1 MKREMTCIVCP
12 VGCSLVAEVEDGK
25 VLSVSGNTCPR
36 GEAYAKAECIA
47 PMRTVTTTV
56 KCQNGEVVPVKTEV
70 AIPKEKIFDAMAVIN
85 KTHPC
90 LPISV
95 GDVII
100 DDVFGSRVVAAA
112 NAGGK
117 YEKCANN
124 CRSKE

>member
-12 VGCSLVAEVEDGK
+12 VGCSLKADVSDGK
-25 VLSVSGNTCPR
+25 VLSVSGNSCPR
-36 GEAYAKAECIA
+36 GEAYAKTECIS

-56 KCQNGEVVPVKTEV
+56 RCQNGEIVPVKTAT

-85 KTHPC
+85 KTHPR

-100 DDVFGSRVVAAA
+100 DDVFGSKVVATA

-117 YEKCANN
+117 YE
-124 CRSKE
+124 